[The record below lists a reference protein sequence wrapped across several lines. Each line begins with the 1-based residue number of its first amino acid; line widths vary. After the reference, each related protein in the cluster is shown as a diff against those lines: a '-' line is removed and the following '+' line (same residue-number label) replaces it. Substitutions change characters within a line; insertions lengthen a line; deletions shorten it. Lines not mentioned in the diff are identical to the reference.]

1 MTPTQT
7 VTAKS
12 PYPNIDT
19 IVPTLESFD
28 FEAAHREGWTIS
40 NRGTFSDGAPRIELH
55 KLEQS
60 PEASP
65 KFREDRDAWAHV
77 VTNARKRSVLHL
89 QALSLVDRRERLAI
103 FAHCGLVEPL

>member
-1 MTPTQT
+1 MTPTET
-7 VTAKS
+7 VIAKS

-40 NRGTFSDGAPRIELH
+40 NRGTYSDGAPRIELH
-55 KLEQS
+55 KLDQ
-60 PEASP
+60 PLEAAP
-65 KFREDRDAWAHV
+65 KFMEDRDAWAHV
-77 VTNARKRSVLHL
+77 VTNARKRSLLHL

-103 FAHCGLVEPL
+103 VALCGLVAPL